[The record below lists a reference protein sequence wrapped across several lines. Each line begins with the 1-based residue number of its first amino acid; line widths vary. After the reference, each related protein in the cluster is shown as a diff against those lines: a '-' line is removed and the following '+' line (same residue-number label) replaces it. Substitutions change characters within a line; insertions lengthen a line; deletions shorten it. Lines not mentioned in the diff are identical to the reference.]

1 MSRKCKLTGK
11 GPMAGNN
18 VSHANNKTKR
28 RQLPNLQR
36 KRLYVDE
43 LGRSVRVRLSAA
55 ALRTVSRKGLMSYL
69 KAVSYTHL
77 TLPTN

>member
-1 MSRKCKLTGK
+1 MARKCKLTGK

-36 KRLYVDE
+36 KRLFVEE

-55 ALRTVSRKGLMSYL
+55 ALRTVGRKGLMPFL
-69 KAVSYTHL
+69 KEQGL
-77 TLPTN
+77 TIKDIEC